1 MPDKVSPETRAAGWV
16 GNEPPPD
23 EGKHGK
29 YVEPLDESDN
39 LDDFLNPDGTIK
51 PLREGK

>member
-1 MPDKVSPETRAAGWV
+1 MGDKVTPEARAAGWT
-16 GNEPPPD
+16 GDEPPPGQ
-23 EGKHGK
+23 ELHSK

-39 LDDFLNPDGTIK
+39 LDDFLNPDGSIK